1 MPMLTMRL
9 SDEEQARLRTMADAA
24 GLTVAGLIR
33 RTLLEPPVV
42 SVDVEQM
49 ARELGLA
56 HARLATPS
64 EAESVLRAQIDQMG
78 AELFAATEEIARLK
92 RELAKANAEGATRGE
107 APAFTGASAVRVAA
121 TGGLSREAQHATQ
134 DAIRSED
141 RGARSVL
148 ARAFPQRKGRGE

>member
-1 MPMLTMRL
+1 MLTMRL

-33 RTLLEPPVV
+33 RTLLETDALVV
-42 SVDVEQM
+42 DGRKI
-49 ARELGLA
+49 ALELDLA
-56 HARLATPS
+56 Q
-64 EAESVLRAQIDQMG
+64 V
-78 AELFAATEEIARLK
+78 EIARLK

-107 APAFTGASAVRVAA
+107 APAFTGASAVQPVGALRVAA

>member
-9 SDEEQARLRTMADAA
+9 SDDEQARLRTMADAA
-24 GLTVAGLIR
+24 GLTVAALIR
-33 RTLLEPPVV
+33 RYLLETDALVV
-42 SVDVEQM
+42 DGRKI
-49 ARELGLA
+49 ALELDLA
-56 HARLATPS
+56 Q
-64 EAESVLRAQIDQMG
+64 V
-78 AELFAATEEIARLK
+78 EIARLK